1 MDLVH
6 EWSTLVAN
14 APKKA
19 IGLGVWLLAMA
30 ALFAA
35 LERWRPLRRQR
46 FWREN
51 MAQDIGLYFLGG
63 LLPAFFTVAA
73 AGSIAWGIGSLVPAD
88 VHATIGA
95 APAWLRLAVVVVL
108 GDSAYYWAH
117 RWSHEWPW
125 LWRFH
130 SVHHT
135 PTSLDWLVNTR
146 AHVFDLVFV
155 RTFAVLPIL
164 ALGASRGNLSGL
176 EGPIALYL
184 TASTVW
190 AFAIHANVAWRLGW
204 LEHVLVSPAFHH
216 WHHSNEGTHPAGV
229 NYASL
234 LPGLDRL
241 FGTHHLPDRFP
252 ASYGT
257 TRAGNGVGAAA
268 VGAPP
273 GPHGSALPQK

>member
-1 MDLVH
+1 MV
-6 EWSTLVAN
+6 
-14 APKKA
+14 
-19 IGLGVWLLAMA
+19 
-30 ALFAA
+30 
-35 LERWRPLRRQR
+35 
-46 FWREN
+46 
-51 MAQDIGLYFLGG
+51 QDIGYFLGG

-73 AGSIAWGIGSLVPAD
+73 AGAIAWGLGSLVPAD

-108 GDSAYYWAH
+108 GDTAYYWAH
-117 RWSHEWPW
+117 RWSHELPW
-125 LWRFH
+125 FWRFH

-184 TASTVW
+184 TASTVS

-204 LEHVLVSPAFHH
+204 LEHVLVSPAFRH
-216 WHHSNEGTHPAGV
+216 WHHSKEGRIGRRELRVAAARPRPSVPPFAGR
-229 NYASL
+229 S
-234 LPGLDRL
+234 LPG
-241 FGTHHLPDRFP
+241 
-252 ASYGT
+252 SYGT
-257 TRAGNGVGAAA
+257 TRAGDPVS
-268 VGAPP
+268 APP
-273 GPHGSALPQK
+273 PLHGSAMAAPAARRTP

>member
-1 MDLVH
+1 VAARDGCAVRRAR
-6 EWSTLVAN
+6 TLAA
-14 APKKA
+14 APPPA
-19 IGLGVWLLAMA
+19 LLA
-30 ALFAA
+30 
-35 LERWRPLRRQR
+35 
-46 FWREN
+46 REHG
-51 MAQDIGLYFLGG
+51 ADIGYYFLGG

-204 LEHVLVSPAFHH
+204 LEHVLVTPAFHH

-229 NYASL
+229 HYASL

-241 FGTHHLPDRFP
+241 FGTHHLPADRFP
-252 ASYGT
+252 ASYGV
-257 TRAGNGVGAAA
+257 TRAVDAASAAPEGARS
-268 VGAPP
+268 VLHDSP
-273 GPHGSALPQK
+273 SPQK

>member
-1 MDLVH
+1 M
-6 EWSTLVAN
+6 
-14 APKKA
+14 
-19 IGLGVWLLAMA
+19 
-30 ALFAA
+30 
-35 LERWRPLRRQR
+35 
-46 FWREN
+46 
-51 MAQDIGLYFLGG
+51 
-63 LLPAFFTVAA
+63 
-73 AGSIAWGIGSLVPAD
+73 
-88 VHATIGA
+88 
-95 APAWLRLAVVVVL
+95 
-108 GDSAYYWAH
+108 
-117 RWSHEWPW
+117 
-125 LWRFH
+125 
-130 SVHHT
+130 HHT

-216 WHHSNEGTHPAGV
+216 WHHSNEGTHPVGV

-252 ASYGT
+252 TSYGT
-257 TRAGNGVGAAA
+257 TRAGDGVGAAP
-268 VGAPP
+268 VGASPAM
-273 GPHGSALPQK
+273 HGSALPQK